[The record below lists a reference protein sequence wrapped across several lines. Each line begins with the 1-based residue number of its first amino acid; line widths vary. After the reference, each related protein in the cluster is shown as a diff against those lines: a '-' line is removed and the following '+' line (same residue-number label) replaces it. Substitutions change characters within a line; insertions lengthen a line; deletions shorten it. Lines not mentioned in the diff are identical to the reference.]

1 MNINYI
7 LYLIIFF
14 IFIYFVFK
22 KYKILEEN
30 INHSDHKKLG
40 KANKAPILIG
50 GLFIVVSLIVFL
62 PTHLIFFKIVSILI
76 FVVGILSDKN
86 IISSPKIRFFFQI
99 VVIFFLVHLEEL
111 NIIRLNVDFIDYLLN
126 INFFNYFFTIFCFAV
141 LINGSNFLD
150 GLNGLLSGYFILVLT
165 STFYIS
171 NYHINLGNDIKDL
184 INLILTLTI
193 IFYIFNLFGIVYL
206 GDSGSYLLSI
216 SVGFILIKMH
226 QHTNLI
232 SPYYIANM
240 LWYPAFENLF
250 SLLRRFLTKNKIS
263 SADKLHLHQLIF
275 RFLRSK
281 TTIKDDWMNTISGL
295 IVILMNAPSIYIAT
309 NYYFHSV
316 ILVSIIFYNLILYL
330 SVYYFLSKNFRLK
343 K

>member
-1 MNINYI
+1 MNINNI

-14 IFIYFVFK
+14 ISLYFVFK
-22 KYKILEEN
+22 KYEILQEN
-30 INHSDHKKLG
+30 VNYSDHKKLG

-50 GLFIVVSLIVFL
+50 GLFIVTSLLVFL
-62 PTHLIFFKIVSILI
+62 PINLIFFKIASISI
-76 FVVGILSDKN
+76 FLVGILSDKN
-86 IISSPKIRFFFQI
+86 IISSPKLRLFFQI
-99 VVIFFLVHLEEL
+99 SVIFFLVHFEKL
-111 NIIRLNVDFIDYLLN
+111 NIDRVNIDFIDHLLDIYYL
-126 INFFNYFFTIFCFAV
+126 NYFFTIFCFAV

-150 GLNGLLSGYFILVLT
+150 GLNGLISGYFILVLA
-165 STFYIS
+165 SGFYIS
-171 NYHINLGNDIKDL
+171 NYHINFSNNIKEL
-184 INLILTLTI
+184 INILLIITI

-226 QHTNLI
+226 QNTNSI

-275 RFLRSK
+275 RLLRSK
-281 TTIKDDWMNTISGL
+281 TKIKDDWMNTVSGF
-295 IVILMNAPSIYIAT
+295 IVILMNTPSIFIAT

-330 SVYYFLSKNFRLK
+330 SVYYFLSKNFIIK

>member
-14 IFIYFVFK
+14 IFVYFVFK
-22 KYKILEEN
+22 KYEILREN
-30 INHSDHKKLG
+30 VNYSDHKKLG
-40 KANKAPILIG
+40 KTNKAPILIG
-50 GLFIVVSLIVFL
+50 GLFIVMSLLVFL
-62 PTHLIFFKIVSILI
+62 PINLIFLKIASISI
-76 FVVGILSDKN
+76 FLVGILSDKN
-86 IISSPKIRFFFQI
+86 IVSSPKLRLFFQI
-99 VVIFFLVHLEEL
+99 SVIFFLVHFEKL
-111 NIIRLNVDFIDYLLN
+111 NIVRVNIDFIDYLLN
-126 INFFNYFFTIFCFAV
+126 INYLNYFFTIFCFAV

-150 GLNGLLSGYFILVLT
+150 GLNGLISGYFILVLV
-165 STFYIS
+165 SIFYIS
-171 NYHINLGNDIKDL
+171 NYHINLSNDINDL
-184 INLILTLTI
+184 INLLLVMTI
-193 IFYIFNLFGIVYL
+193 IFYVFNLFGIVYL
-206 GDSGSYLLSI
+206 GDSGSYLLSM

-226 QHTNLI
+226 QQSNLI

-250 SLLRRFLTKNKIS
+250 SLLRRFLSKNKIS

-281 TTIKDDWMNTISGL
+281 TTIKEDWINTVSGL
-295 IVILMNAPSIYIAT
+295 IVILMNIPSIYIAT

-316 ILVSIIFYNLILYL
+316 ILVSIIFCNVSFYLLI
-330 SVYYFLSKNFRLK
+330 YYFLTKNFRHK

>member
-14 IFIYFVFK
+14 IFVYFIFK
-22 KYKILEEN
+22 KYEILKEN
-30 INHSDHKKLG
+30 VNYSDHKKLG
-40 KANKAPILIG
+40 KSNRAPIIIG
-50 GLFIVVSLIVFL
+50 GLFIATSLLVFL
-62 PTHLIFFKIVSILI
+62 PINLIFFKIASISI
-76 FVVGILSDKN
+76 FLVGILSDRN
-86 IISSPKIRFFFQI
+86 IISSPKLRLFFQI
-99 VVIFFLVHLEEL
+99 SVIFFLVHFEKL
-111 NIIRLNVDFIDYLLN
+111 NIVRVNIDFIDYLLN
-126 INFFNYFFTIFCFAV
+126 INYLNYFFTVFCFAV

-150 GLNGLLSGYFILVLT
+150 GLNGLISGYFILVLT

-171 NYHINLGNDIKDL
+171 NYHINLNNDIKDL
-184 INLILTLTI
+184 INLLLIITI
-193 IFYIFNLFGIVYL
+193 IFYVFNLFGIVYL

-216 SVGFILIKMH
+216 TVGFILIKMH
-226 QHTNLI
+226 QHTNFI

-250 SLLRRFLTKNKIS
+250 SLLRRFLSKNKIS

-281 TTIKDDWMNTISGL
+281 NVVKDEWMNTVSGL
-295 IVILMNAPSIYIAT
+295 IVILMNIPSIYIAT
-309 NYYFHSV
+309 NYFFHSV
-316 ILVSIIFYNLILYL
+316 ILVSIIFYNLSIYL
-330 SVYYFLSKNFRLK
+330 LIYYFLSKNFRLK

>member
-14 IFIYFVFK
+14 IFVYFIFK
-22 KYKILEEN
+22 KYEILKEN
-30 INHSDHKKLG
+30 VNYSDHKKLG
-40 KANKAPILIG
+40 KSNRAPIIIG
-50 GLFIVVSLIVFL
+50 GLFIVTSLLVFL
-62 PTHLIFFKIVSILI
+62 PINLIFFKIASISI
-76 FVVGILSDKN
+76 FLVGILSDRN
-86 IISSPKIRFFFQI
+86 IISSPKLRLFFQI
-99 VVIFFLVHLEEL
+99 SVIFFLVHFEKL
-111 NIIRLNVDFIDYLLN
+111 NIVRVNIDFIDYLLN
-126 INFFNYFFTIFCFAV
+126 INYLNYFFTVFCFAV

-150 GLNGLLSGYFILVLT
+150 GLNGLISGYFILVLT

-171 NYHINLGNDIKDL
+171 NYHINLNNDIKDL
-184 INLILTLTI
+184 INLLLIITI
-193 IFYIFNLFGIVYL
+193 IFYVFNLFGIVYL

-216 SVGFILIKMH
+216 TVGFILIKMH
-226 QHTNLI
+226 QHTNFI

-250 SLLRRFLTKNKIS
+250 SLLRRFLSKNKIS

-281 TTIKDDWMNTISGL
+281 NVVKDEWMNTVSGL
-295 IVILMNAPSIYIAT
+295 IVILMNIPSIYIAT
-309 NYYFHSV
+309 NYFFHSV
-316 ILVSIIFYNLILYL
+316 ILVSTIFYNLSIYL
-330 SVYYFLSKNFRLK
+330 LIYYFLSKNFRLK

>member
-14 IFIYFVFK
+14 IFVYFIFK
-22 KYKILEEN
+22 KYEILQEN
-30 INHSDHKKLG
+30 VNYSEHKKLG
-40 KANKAPILIG
+40 KSNRAPIIIG
-50 GLFIVVSLIVFL
+50 GLFIVTSLLIFL
-62 PTHLIFFKIVSILI
+62 PINLIFFKIASISI
-76 FVVGILSDKN
+76 FLVGILSDKN
-86 IISSPKIRFFFQI
+86 IISSPKLRLFFQI
-99 VVIFFLVHLEEL
+99 SVIFFLVHFEKLDIVRV
-111 NIIRLNVDFIDYLLN
+111 NIDFIDYLLN
-126 INFFNYFFTIFCFAV
+126 INYLNYFFTVFCFAV

-150 GLNGLLSGYFILVLT
+150 GLNGLISGYFILVLT

-171 NYHINLGNDIKDL
+171 NYHINLNNDIKDL
-184 INLILTLTI
+184 INLLLIITI
-193 IFYIFNLFGIVYL
+193 IFYVFNLFGIVYL

-226 QHTNLI
+226 QHTNFI

-250 SLLRRFLTKNKIS
+250 SLLRRFLSKNKIS

-281 TTIKDDWMNTISGL
+281 TAIKDEWINTISGL
-295 IVILMNAPSIYIAT
+295 IVILINIPSIYIAT
-309 NYYFHSV
+309 NYYFHSI
-316 ILVSIIFYNLILYL
+316 ILVSIIFYNVSFYLLI
-330 SVYYFLSKNFRLK
+330 YYFLTKNFRHK

>member
-14 IFIYFVFK
+14 IFVYFIFK
-22 KYKILEEN
+22 KYEILKEN
-30 INHSDHKKLG
+30 VNYSDHKKLG
-40 KANKAPILIG
+40 KSNRAPIIIG
-50 GLFIVVSLIVFL
+50 GLFIVTSLLVLL
-62 PTHLIFFKIVSILI
+62 PINLIFFKIASISI
-76 FVVGILSDKN
+76 FLVGILSDKN
-86 IISSPKIRFFFQI
+86 IISSPKLRFFFQI
-99 VVIFFLVHLEEL
+99 SVIFFLVHFEKL
-111 NIIRLNVDFIDYLLN
+111 NIVRVNIDFIDNLLN
-126 INFFNYFFTIFCFAV
+126 INYLNYFFTVLCFAV

-150 GLNGLLSGYFILVLT
+150 GLNGLISGYFILVLT

-171 NYHINLGNDIKDL
+171 NYHINLNNDIKDL
-184 INLILTLTI
+184 INLLLIITI
-193 IFYIFNLFGIVYL
+193 IFYVFNLFGIVYL

-226 QHTNLI
+226 QHTNFI

-250 SLLRRFLTKNKIS
+250 SLLRRFRSKNKIS

-275 RFLRSK
+275 RFLKSK
-281 TTIKDDWMNTISGL
+281 TAIKDEWINTVSGL
-295 IVILMNAPSIYIAT
+295 IVILMNIPSIYIAT

-316 ILVSIIFYNLILYL
+316 ILISIIFYNVSFYLLI
-330 SVYYFLSKNFRLK
+330 YYFLTKNFRHK

>member
-14 IFIYFVFK
+14 IFVYFIFK
-22 KYKILEEN
+22 KYEILQEN
-30 INHSDHKKLG
+30 VNYSDHKKLG

-50 GLFIVVSLIVFL
+50 GLFIVTYLLVFL
-62 PTHLIFFKIVSILI
+62 PINLIFFKIASISI
-76 FVVGILSDKN
+76 FLVGILSDKN
-86 IISSPKIRFFFQI
+86 IISSPKLRLFLQI
-99 VVIFFLVHLEEL
+99 TVIFFLVHFEKL
-111 NIIRLNVDFIDYLLN
+111 NISRVNIDFIDYLLN
-126 INFFNYFFTIFCFAV
+126 INYLNYFFTIFCFAV

-150 GLNGLLSGYFILVLT
+150 GLNGLISGYFILVLV
-165 STFYIS
+165 SIFYIS
-171 NYHINLGNDIKDL
+171 NYHINLSNDINEL
-184 INLILTLTI
+184 INLLLIMTI
-193 IFYIFNLFGIVYL
+193 IFYVFNLFGIVYL
-206 GDSGSYLLSI
+206 GDSGSYLLSM

-250 SLLRRFLTKNKIS
+250 SLLRRFLSKNKIS

-281 TTIKDDWMNTISGL
+281 NVVKDEWMNTGDTVKEYFKTFQL
-295 IVILMNAPSIYIAT
+295 I
-309 NYYFHSV
+309 
-316 ILVSIIFYNLILYL
+316 
-330 SVYYFLSKNFRLK
+330 
-343 K
+343 